1 MRSIALCAGLA
12 LVAFVSP
19 AARCADTLRDALVR
33 SQIPV
38 AGLKSGDLDRKI
50 TSYATLDEPQT
61 FVIGY
66 YLEDGSG
73 APAATLYVDLYRRGE
88 GTWITRHFEREAA
101 GGAGGRPVFRGSVVR
116 ITRCADSFLLE
127 THVNPSAAYTLVLGD
142 DLAYRDSIYGWP
154 LAVFRKGLVIYQ
166 NSEVHF
172 APTHYV
178 EVSVYDVSTK
188 KRWLIYPRKPYSPVR
203 EAQIEKVRAE
213 YARRGAEWF
222 KAHNHSGNPE
232 LFDTFLQGEVAA
244 NEATHSLAFRIAFDN
259 TDTWDYAE
267 KLKFQ
272 NFGGLARRLA
282 DFDVAKATPEGIF
295 AVLGDGLLA
304 ARGLKLQD
312 AFLEVFKTDPETQAM
327 LRQALASS
335 EASSSD
341 WQKYFVDL
349 DARWGRPETWRAIQ
363 AALSTPPPTTD
374 VICVFRHLDREV
386 SSEYRELLLDDFQK
400 RFGDRPLS
408 ECLESEELSKIFS
421 P

>member
-1 MRSIALCAGLA
+1 MRSVALCAGLA
-12 LVAFVSP
+12 LFALVPP
-19 AARCADTLRDALVR
+19 AAWSAETLRDALAR
-33 SQIPV
+33 SRIPV
-38 AGLKSGDLDRKI
+38 AGRQPDDLKRRI
-50 TSYATLDEPQT
+50 TSYATLDEPQV

-73 APAATLYVDLYRRGE
+73 ARGETLYVDLYRKGE
-88 GTWITRHFEREAA
+88 GAWVTRHFEREAA
-101 GGAGGRPVFRGSVVR
+101 GGGEGRPAFGGSVTR
-116 ITRCADSFLLE
+116 ISRCGGAFLIE
-127 THVNPSAAYTLVLGD
+127 THVNPSAAYTLVLGE

-154 LAVFRKGLVIYQ
+154 LAAFRSGLVIYQ

-178 EVSVYDVSTK
+178 EVSVYDVGTGK
-188 KRWLIYPRKPYSPVR
+188 HWLIYPRQPYSPVR
-203 EAQIEKVRAE
+203 QAQIEKIRAA

-222 KAHNHSGNPE
+222 KTHNHHGNPE

-244 NEATHSLAFRIAFDN
+244 NETTHSLVFRIAFDN

-272 NFGGLARRLA
+272 NFGGLARRLT
-282 DFDVAKATPEGIF
+282 DFDVSKAPPEGIF
-295 AVLGDGLLA
+295 TVLGEGLLA
-304 ARGLKLQD
+304 VKSLKLQD
-312 AFLEVFKTDPETQAM
+312 VFLEVFKTNPETQAM

-335 EASSSD
+335 EASPSD
-341 WQKYFVDL
+341 WQKHFVDL
-349 DARWGRPETWRAIQ
+349 DARWARPETWREIQ

-374 VICVFRHLDREV
+374 VICVFRNLDREG
-386 SSEYRELLLDDFQK
+386 SSEYREMLLDDFQK

-408 ECLESEELSKIFS
+408 EYLELEELSKIFS

>member
-1 MRSIALCAGLA
+1 MRSVALCAGLA
-12 LVAFVSP
+12 LAVFVP
-19 AARCADTLRDALVR
+19 APARCADTLRDALVR
-33 SQIPV
+33 SQIPT
-38 AGLKSGDLDRKI
+38 AGRESEDLNRRI
-50 TSYATLDEPQT
+50 TSYATLDEPKA

-73 APAATLYVDLYRRGE
+73 APGETLYVDLYRKAE
-88 GTWITRHFEREAA
+88 GAWITRHFEREEA
-101 GGAGGRPVFRGSVVR
+101 GEAEGRPVFGGSVTR
-116 ITRCADSFLLE
+116 ISRCAGTFLIE

-154 LAVFRKGLVIYQ
+154 LALFRQGLVIYQ

-178 EVSVYDVSTK
+178 EVSVYNVSTK
-188 KRWLIYPRKPYSPVR
+188 KRWLIYPHKPYSPVR
-203 EAQIEKVRAE
+203 ESQIEKVRAE
-213 YARRGAEWF
+213 YARRGADWF
-222 KAHNHSGNPE
+222 KNHNHPGNPE

-244 NEATHSLAFRIAFDN
+244 NETTHSLVFRIAFDN

-282 DFDVAKATPEGIF
+282 GFDVSKAPPEGIF

-304 ARGLKLQD
+304 VKSLKLQD
-312 AFLEVFKTDPETQAM
+312 AFLEVFKSDPETQAM

-335 EASSSD
+335 EASPSD
-341 WQKYFVDL
+341 WRKHFVDL
-349 DARWGRPETWRAIQ
+349 DARWARPETWRKIQ
-363 AALSTPPPTTD
+363 AALSTPPPATD
-374 VICVFRHLDREV
+374 VICIFRNLDQQGHL
-386 SSEYRELLLDDFQK
+386 EYRELLLDDFQR

-408 ECLESEELSKIFS
+408 EYLEPDELSKIFAQ
-421 P
+421 